1 MNVTFHTLAAL
12 GTAAVLS
19 AKPHTQSLRPASVHD
34 PLYIQAIGFGA
45 GVIVHGLL
53 DTIPHTYPIKAGLDV
68 MISLVLFAGAIL
80 LAQRPHRLLI
90 AVCFLGAIFPD
101 LLDHGPAILSK
112 HLGWPAPAVKIF
124 PWHWPQYSGSIYSH
138 ERNAA
143 SLLCHFVVVGISL
156 VLLWVYGRNLFRGG
170 IVSTSEP
177 IFPE

>member
-19 AKPHTQSLRPASVHD
+19 SRHAQNVRPPSAHD
-34 PLYIQAIGFGA
+34 PLYIQAIGFGT
-45 GVIVHGLL
+45 GVVVHGLL
-53 DTIPHTYPIKAGLDV
+53 DYIPHTYPIKSGLDV
-68 MISLVLFAGAIL
+68 VISLVLVAGAIL
-80 LAQRPHRLLI
+80 LAHRSHRLLI

-101 LLDHGPAILSK
+101 LVDHGPAIISK
-112 HLGWPAPAVKIF
+112 RLGWPQPTVKIF

-156 VLLWVYGRNLFRGG
+156 ALLWVYGRNLFRGG
-170 IVSTSEP
+170 TLSTTEP
-177 IFPE
+177 ISPE